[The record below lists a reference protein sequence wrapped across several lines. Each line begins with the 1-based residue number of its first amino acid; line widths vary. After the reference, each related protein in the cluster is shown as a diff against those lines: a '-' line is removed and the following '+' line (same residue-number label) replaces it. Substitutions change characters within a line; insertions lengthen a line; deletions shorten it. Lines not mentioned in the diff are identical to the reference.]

1 MGQFFWVVNY
11 NEPRHG
17 GQNPTQQH
25 PAITIEKDDAISA
38 DGLDEGE
45 GSNLGYQQLLGLTAN
60 RPNLIYV
67 GVHTNQCILRR
78 HNGMR
83 TMHRAGKSLWIVRD
97 LTDCVSDP
105 NASVF
110 EHFEQ
115 TDAVVDFI
123 GYYLGA
129 DTRTTEEAGIS
140 DPNTKKRFRFT
151 GDTR

>member
-1 MGQFFWVVNY
+1 
-11 NEPRHG
+11 
-17 GQNPTQQH
+17 
-25 PAITIEKDDAISA
+25 
-38 DGLDEGE
+38 
-45 GSNLGYQQLLGLTAN
+45 
-60 RPNLIYV
+60 
-67 GVHTNQCILRR
+67 
-78 HNGMR
+78 MR